1 MKDLIIYD
9 KSSGDIMEYYFSV
22 LLNTTVAVLEDIDDD
37 ELKFE
42 VEKCRKELQVDFIET
57 EYNIRY

>member
-22 LLNTTVAVLEDIDDD
+22 LLNTTIVVLEDIDDD

-42 VEKCRKELQVDFIET
+42 VEKCWKELQVEFIET
-57 EYNIRY
+57 EYNFIY

>member
-9 KSSGDIMEYYFSV
+9 KSSRDIMEYYFSV

>member
-1 MKDLIIYD
+1 
-9 KSSGDIMEYYFSV
+9 MEYYFSV

>member
-9 KSSGDIMEYYFSV
+9 KSSGDIIEYYFSV
-22 LLNTTVAVLEDIDDD
+22 LLNTTVVVLEGIDDD
-37 ELKFE
+37 KLKFE

>member
-9 KSSGDIMEYYFSV
+9 KSSRDIMEYYFSV

-37 ELKFE
+37 KLKFE

>member
-9 KSSGDIMEYYFSV
+9 KSSGDIIEYYFSV
-22 LLNTTVAVLEDIDDD
+22 LLNTTVAVLEGIDDD
-37 ELKFE
+37 KLKFE